1 MKPLKKILHI
11 DDDTVMRM
19 MVKKALERSNNGF
32 EVISSSTPEEFLKYL
47 PTFNPDLL
55 IIDVA
60 MPILSGP
67 LLLEKVRGLGNMTP
81 AIFVTG
87 HESINFQNREKIEP
101 IIGIIHKPFS
111 PNILGESLVSLWM
124 GQS

>member
-19 MVKKALERSNNGF
+19 MVKKTLERSGQNF
-32 EVISSSTPEEFLKYL
+32 EVVTSTTPEEFLDYL
-47 PTFNPDLL
+47 PVFCPDLL

-67 LLLEKVRGLGNMTP
+67 LLLEKVRSLKNQTP
-81 AIFVTG
+81 AIFMTG
-87 HESINFQNREKIEP
+87 HETIDFKNREKLEP
-101 IIGIIHKPFS
+101 IIGVIHKPFS
-111 PNILGESLVSLWM
+111 PNVLGENLITLWM
-124 GQS
+124 AQD